1 MFGYLRLALALLV
14 VLSHVGIGLGGKNL
28 GVFAVVIFYI
38 LAGLVTSKIFIVFAP
53 EQDKI
58 RYFIKDRFLRI
69 YPAYFLALLLTII
82 FFSLTLYLEPH
93 FGLKNLILNAL
104 IVPLNYFYWI
114 DVSMFKAPTGLN
126 FLIPQGWSLGA
137 ELQAYALLVLAIY
150 FKRTGLFLALVS
162 LGIFILANSGFLN
175 GDVYGYRL
183 VLGVFFIF
191 YSGFAIYEK
200 RYDELVIMV
209 MGVSVLLFYSAVN
222 GDFGYFSLETSVGYI
237 LGVLLVALHEKYKPK
252 IKFNE
257 LMGSL
262 SYSVFISHFLFIWIS
277 EYFFGSVYLL
287 FVLLGSLCFGL
298 INYFIVEKVV
308 NNIRFGEKFHF
319 PSSNFMV
326 SNKIKAKIQAFFA
339 IIRPR

>member
-38 LAGLVTSKIFIVFAP
+38 LAGLVTSKIFINFAP
-53 EQDKI
+53 ERGKI
-58 RYFIKDRFLRI
+58 SYFIKDRFLRI
-69 YPAYFLALLLTII
+69 YPAYFLVLILTIV
-82 FFSLTLYLEPH
+82 FFSLTLYLEPR

-104 IVPLNYFYWI
+104 IVPLNYFFWI
-114 DVSMFKAPTGLN
+114 DVSMFKAPMGLN

-137 ELQAYALLVLAIY
+137 ELQAYALLVFAIY
-150 FKRTGLFLALVS
+150 FKRAGLFLALVS

-183 VLGVFFIF
+183 IFGVFFIF

-222 GDFGYFSLETSVGYI
+222 GDFCYFSLETSVGYI
-237 LGVLLVALHEKYKPK
+237 VGVLLVALHEKYKPK
-252 IKFNE
+252 IRFNE

-262 SYSVFISHFLFIWIS
+262 SYSVFVSHFLFIWIS
-277 EYFFGSVYLL
+277 EYLFGSVHLL
-287 FVLLGSLCFGL
+287 FVLLSSLCFGF
-298 INYFIVEKVV
+298 INYFTIERTI
-308 NNIRFGEKFHF
+308 NNIRFEGKFKIF
-319 PSSNFMV
+319 LPKFTFSNR
-326 SNKIKAKIQAFFA
+326 IKAKI
-339 IIRPR
+339 